1 VTLLDTISQPQ
12 DLRKL
17 SLLQMDGLAAEIRSL
32 IITTVAKNGGHLAPN
47 LGVVE
52 LSLAI
57 HRTFD
62 SPRDKIVW
70 DVGHQAYIHKI
81 LCGRRDMFSTLRQY
95 GGISGFPR
103 RSESE
108 HDAFGV
114 GHSSTS
120 ISAALG
126 IALARDLS
134 GRDNQVLAVIGD
146 GSLTGGQAYEA
157 LNHAGHLGTR
167 LTVIVNDNEMSIAK
181 NVGAMSAYL
190 AKIRSDPTYSK
201 MKRDIDNALRRIPAI
216 GDSVAKTIERAKDSL
231 KFMLVPGML
240 FEELG
245 FTYIGPIDGH
255 NIAGLCEVLQATKTM
270 PGPVLIH
277 VITQKGKGYFPAEC
291 NADRFHGIGP
301 FCVESGQTLQCANRP
316 SYTAVFG
323 DELIKLAADNPDI
336 VAITAAM
343 PEGTGLKK
351 FAERYP
357 KRFFDVGIAEQH
369 AMTLAAGL
377 AAAGK
382 RPVVAVYSTFAQR
395 AFDQIVHDI
404 CLQKLPV
411 VICLDRAGIVGEDGA
426 THQGV
431 FDYAFLRSAPNLTM
445 LAPKNE
451 TELRQMLAMALK
463 HDGPC
468 VIRYPRGCT
477 LGIPF
482 AAESPPVSIGK
493 AERIKLGSDL
503 TLLAIGSAVEEC
515 VVASDLLASS
525 GIRAG
530 VVNARFVKPL
540 DEELIRSLSRET
552 GVLVTVEDGCLA
564 GGFGS
569 AVAEVLIDKQLKW
582 VKLLRLGFPDEFIE
596 HGTRA
601 QLLKQYGLNGAAIAE
616 KAASFFREYGAK

>member
-1 VTLLDTISQPQ
+1 MTLLDTINRPQ

-17 SLLQMDGLAAEIRSL
+17 SLPQLDRLAAEIRDL
-32 IITTVAKNGGHLAPN
+32 LITTVSKNGGHLAPN

-52 LSLAI
+52 LTLAI

-81 LCGRRDMFSTLRQY
+81 ICGRRQQFATLRKL
-95 GGISGFPR
+95 GGISGFPKPA
-103 RSESE
+103 ESE

-126 IALARDLS
+126 MALARDLS
-134 GRDNQVLAVIGD
+134 GGDHQVVAIIGD

-167 LTVIVNDNEMSIAK
+167 LTVVVNDNEMSIAK
-181 NVGAMSAYL
+181 NVGAMSEYL
-190 AKIRSDPTYSK
+190 AKIRADPTYSRV
-201 MKRDIDNALRRIPAI
+201 KRDIDNALRRIPAI
-216 GDSVAKTIERAKDSL
+216 GGSVAKAVERAKDSL

-245 FTYIGPIDGH
+245 FTYMGPIDGH
-255 NIAGLCEVLQATKTM
+255 NISSLCEVLQAAKAM
-270 PGPVLIH
+270 NGPVLIH
-277 VITQKGKGYFPAEC
+277 VITQKGRGYLPAEC
-291 NADRFHGIGP
+291 NADRFHGVGP
-301 FCVESGQTLQCANRP
+301 FCVESGEPLNCGSRP

-323 DELIKLAADNPDI
+323 DELVKLAAAAPDI

-351 FAERYP
+351 FAEQYP
-357 KRFFDVGIAEQH
+357 TRFFDVGIAEQH
-369 AMTLAAGL
+369 ALTLAAGL

-382 RPVVAVYSTFAQR
+382 RPVAAVYSTFSQR
-395 AFDQIVHDI
+395 AIDQIVHDI
-404 CLQKLPV
+404 CLQNLPV

-426 THQGV
+426 THQGL
-431 FDYAFLRSAPNLTM
+431 FDYALLRPVPNLTM
-445 LAPKNE
+445 MAPKDAA
-451 TELRQMLAMALK
+451 ELRQMLALALN
-463 HDGPC
+463 HNGPC
-468 VIRYPRGCT
+468 VIRYPRGCP

-482 AAESPPVSIGK
+482 AAASPLVPGK
-493 AERIKLGSDL
+493 AERIRDGADL

-515 VVASDLLASS
+515 MLASDILAKD
-525 GIRAG
+525 GIHAG

-540 DEELIRSLSRET
+540 DEAMIRSLSRDG
-552 GVLVTVEDGCLA
+552 GVIVTVEDGCLA

-569 AVAEVLIDKQLKW
+569 AVAELVNDRQWRW
-582 VKLLRLGFPDEFIE
+582 VKLLRLGFPDEFVE
-596 HGTRA
+596 HGSRA
-601 QLLKQYGLNGAAIAE
+601 QLLRQYGLDGAAIAV
-616 KAASFFREYGAK
+616 KAAAFLREYGAK